1 MIDAKFPDALS
12 FLFEPARYKV
22 AHGGRGSGKSWSYA
36 RALLILA
43 MSKKIRVLCA
53 REVQRSIK
61 DSVHKLLADQIQTLG
76 LGGQFEVLETTIRC
90 LKTGAEFLF
99 AGLASHTVES
109 IKSFEGV
116 DICWIEEAQTVSK
129 KSWDI
134 LIPTIRADDSE
145 IWITFNPDMDTD
157 ETYVRFV
164 VAPPPD
170 SVVRQV
176 NYIDN
181 PWFPKV
187 LEQERLHCEVANP
200 DDYERIW
207 GGKCR
212 KTVAGAIYARE
223 VAHLLADGRICPVP
237 YDPRLKVHTV
247 WDLGWNDSMAITLM
261 QKDRGGALRILDYI
275 EDSHKTLDW
284 YVAELRKRQFN
295 WGHDYL
301 PHDGRVKDFKTGSS
315 AEEILNDMG
324 RSVKITSNISIENG
338 IKAARMA
345 FPKTYF
351 DAGKTV
357 RLVECLKRYR
367 RSLNQQTGEPG
378 APVHDEYSHGADC
391 WRYVA
396 IASDDMTNDDDL
408 PANWMRARQS
418 TGPATRAGY

>member
-1 MIDAKFPDALS
+1 MINASFPDALS
-12 FLFEPARYKV
+12 FLFEPFRYKV
-22 AHGGRGSGKSWSYA
+22 AHGGRGSGKSWGYA

-43 MSKKIRVLCA
+43 LKKQIRVMCA

-61 DSVHKLLADQIQTLG
+61 DSVHKLLSDQIQALG
-76 LGGQFEVLETTIRC
+76 LGAEFEVLETTIRARRT
-90 LKTGAEFLF
+90 KSEFLF
-99 AGLASHTVES
+99 AGLASHTVET

-164 VAPPPD
+164 VSPPPN

-176 NYIDN
+176 NYTDN
-181 PWFPKV
+181 PWFPAV
-187 LEQERLHCEVANP
+187 LEQERLHCQISNP

-207 GGKCR
+207 LGKCR
-212 KTVAGAIYARE
+212 KSVAGAIYGRE
-223 VAHLLADGRICPVP
+223 VSKAYDENRICAVP
-237 YDPRLKVHTV
+237 YNPMLKVHTV
-247 WDLGWNDSMAITLM
+247 WDLGWNDSMAISM
-261 QKDRGGALRILDYI
+261 VQRERSGALRIIEYI

-284 YVAELRKRQFN
+284 YVSELRKRPLN
-295 WGHDYL
+295 WGHDFI
-301 PHDGRVKDFKTGSS
+301 PHDGQTRDFKTGKST
-315 AEEILNDMG
+315 EEILKGMG
-324 RSVKITSNISIENG
+324 RSVKITPNIGIENG

-345 FPKTYF
+345 FAVAYF
-351 DAGKTV
+351 DAAKTV

-367 RSLNQQTGEPG
+367 RALNQSTGEPG
-378 APVHDEYSHGADC
+378 APVHDEYSHGADD

-396 IASDDMTNDDDL
+396 VASELMDNEDERNL
-408 PANWMRARQS
+408 PKRHGNK
-418 TGPATRAGY
+418 PASNAGY